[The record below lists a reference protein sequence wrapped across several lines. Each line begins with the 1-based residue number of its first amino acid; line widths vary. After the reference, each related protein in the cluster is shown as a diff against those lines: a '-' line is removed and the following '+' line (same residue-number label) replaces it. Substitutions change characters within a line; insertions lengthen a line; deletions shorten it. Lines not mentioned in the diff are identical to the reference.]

1 MINDPTLANNIFM
14 FLVLNQQRYKR
25 ELDSLNQQRLSLLQ
39 KEHNVFHEE
48 VERQFKENAIRL
60 ISNDV
65 TKALAIPA
73 EPVLE
78 MLESMNILAYLEA

>member
-1 MINDPTLANNIFM
+1 MVTDPTLVNNIFM

-39 KEHNVFHEE
+39 KEDNVFHEE